1 MKKMCKR
8 FTSTV
13 VAMVLVFNTFMSV
26 ATAEFQDLKPDYW
39 GYSKINEFAEK
50 GYLSGYE
57 DNTFKPD
64 NAITKAEFVQL
75 VNNYFGFS
83 GNEEKVAD
91 FSDINQAEWYSKAI
105 NEAVSR
111 GYISGYADKTFKPNE
126 FITRQEAISILAKI
140 LNTD

>member
-105 NEAVSR
+105 NEAV
-111 GYISGYADKTFKPNE
+111 
-126 FITRQEAISILAKI
+126 
-140 LNTD
+140 